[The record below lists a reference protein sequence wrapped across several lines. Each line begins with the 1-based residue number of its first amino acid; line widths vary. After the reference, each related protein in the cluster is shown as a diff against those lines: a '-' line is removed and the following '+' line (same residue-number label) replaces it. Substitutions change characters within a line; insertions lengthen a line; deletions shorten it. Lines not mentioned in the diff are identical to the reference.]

1 MQRCKIGFESNYAKV
16 DGKEITVTDYL
27 AGKYPNA
34 SPTCIPGNHKLHI
47 YHSKQRRSHFRH
59 RYNRDLEG
67 YPMTEWHREWQS
79 NFPDTDTEIEFQHN
93 VNQLKNRRADIV
105 IPKYKKIIEIQHSSI
120 ESGEVIQRNK
130 DYGAHGHS
138 VTWVIDGQKCIKV
151 KPLDKRLVLEF
162 QSPYWLYQS
171 FLSCEE
177 VFYDIDGF
185 IYKVN
190 PSLVHS
196 YQIDVSEPVPKGE
209 FIESLKDGT
218 NPWVTDEPPQCFL
231 HLRQEGAGSGKT
243 YGMMQKL
250 NNDPEISN
258 YKYIALI
265 TKQHSAV
272 KVMLQEFDD
281 QYYGTGSHKEKLLT
295 NLDGLEKGVSN
306 SGKQRIRKYT
316 NTRTGIECI
325 AVFGTVDSFT
335 YALTDG
341 ESSKNV
347 SDKFAGILQLIR
359 DGTIK
364 TAYAGRMK
372 YAGVN
377 PILNK
382 EMLIMIDET
391 QDLTEEYG
399 DAFLQ
404 VVRSKYANL
413 CVVGDTL
420 QSLSFKDNS
429 LTYLHRA
436 EGLHMKVIK
445 AEKANLV
452 RRFSDPT
459 LVKFV
464 NDLIPFEKY
473 GLPNMTPAKG
483 RAADPA
489 SLTVF
494 QGKTVYASAAED
506 NDILQSA
513 VAEVVALFE
522 KEVAT
527 NNRVPEDFLIV
538 TPFTK
543 KNPLMEALQ
552 IAINAFWKD
561 MMEKGEY
568 IERVKGVHPYWKD
581 IDTKVYRRYAIF
593 HKSEDGC
600 SIDTNESI
608 HSTRMV
614 SIHSSKGDG
623 RKVVFVIGVTES
635 ALKLISQGSIN
646 LIYDSLL
653 HVAITRQKER
663 LYFRLEAN
671 NDDIHGRIKRAETD
685 IAMGSTDFDVLKKRI
700 KMSKVVEKIVQDAP
714 CFESLFTMIISKKDP
729 VLPEETTN
737 KKLIIDMGNH
747 TIRYG
752 SMFMN
757 IVIHCCNH
765 ATAVPSDT
773 KKQFLAILHGIKDAQ
788 IHPVTEW
795 KKYYKT
801 LQNNKKKDSTSAK
814 YIPVLEF
821 TSRRDNQDYAGYF
834 NIIVAVMQRV
844 QQELKSLGKKSINY
858 LCPFESVL
866 LYYMIECTQKGV
878 FQSVTISDLYNI
890 IDIYSKVFD
899 PSALGHD
906 ACHCKKH
913 FPGRTLPL
921 TELEKEYQEYLCGH
935 YDRLAHVNRLLDAF
949 DKKYPA
955 INWLYSHPIGID
967 RAKQFFLFTEK
978 SIIGYDDNRVYNV
991 YIKPQFTELNFNEFL
1006 LESLLDTYIL
1016 CNQTETNNLTRF
1028 GNKQVVSYVISLNKE
1043 EIYEIDWTEILFE
1056 NAGENAK
1063 RIRDILYS
1071 KLYTIFSTK
1080 HQQYYEAFINTLAEE
1095 EKINP
1100 RKIIETCEEKYTG
1113 EKWPEYLRKA
1123 WASISTKVEECETH
1137 EERMDI
1143 LEEYKRNGKFLHL
1156 FNLKLSFSLKRFLDI
1171 DEEFC

>member
-1 MQRCKIGFESNYAKV
+1 
-16 DGKEITVTDYL
+16 
-27 AGKYPNA
+27 
-34 SPTCIPGNHKLHI
+34 
-47 YHSKQRRSHFRH
+47 
-59 RYNRDLEG
+59 
-67 YPMTEWHREWQS
+67 MTEWHREWQS
-79 NFPDTDTEIEFQHN
+79 NFPDTHIEIDFKHN
-93 VNQLKNRRADIV
+93 VNQVKNRRADIV
-105 IPKYKKIIEIQHSSI
+105 IPKYKRIIEIQHSKI
-120 ESGEVIQRNK
+120 ESGEVSERNK
-130 DYGAHGHS
+130 DYAAHGHT

-151 KPLDKRLVLEF
+151 KSLDKRLVLEF

-190 PSLVHS
+190 PSLVKS
-196 YQIDVSEPVPKGE
+196 FQIDVGAPVPKGE
-209 FIESLKDGT
+209 FIESLKGGT

-231 HLRQEGAGSGKT
+231 YLKQQGAGSGKT
-243 YGMMQKL
+243 YGMMQML

-295 NLDGLEKGVSN
+295 NLDRLEKEVSN
-306 SGKQRIRKYT
+306 SGKQHIRKYT
-316 NTRTGIECI
+316 NTRTGTECI
-325 AVFGTVDSFT
+325 AIFGTVDSFT

-391 QDLTEEYG
+391 QDLTESYG

-413 CVVGDTL
+413 CVVGDSL
-420 QSLSFKDNS
+420 QSLSFKDNT

-436 EGLHMKVIK
+436 EALHMKVIK
-445 AEKANLV
+445 EEKANLV

-473 GLPNMTPAKG
+473 NLPTMTPAKICV
-483 RAADPA
+483 ADPA
-489 SLTVF
+489 TLTVF
-494 QGKTVYASAAED
+494 QAKTVYANVSEC
-506 NDILQSA
+506 NEELQRS
-513 VAEVVALFE
+513 VAEVLALFE
-522 KEVAT
+522 NEVTT

-561 MMEKGEY
+561 IMEKGDY
-568 IERVKGVHPYWKD
+568 IERVKGVHPHWKD

-623 RKVVFVIGVTES
+623 RKVVFVIGLTES
-635 ALKLISQGSIN
+635 ALQLFSQVSNN
-646 LIYDSLL
+646 LVYDSLL

-671 NDDIHGRIKRAETD
+671 NDDIHRRIKKSETD
-685 IAMGSTDFDVLKKRI
+685 IAVSSTDFDVLKKTI
-700 KMSKVVEKIVQDAP
+700 KMSKVIEKIVQDGP
-714 CFESLFTMIISKKDP
+714 CFESLFIDLISKADA

-747 TIRYG
+747 IIRYG
-752 SMFMN
+752 SMFIN
-757 IVIHCCNH
+757 IIIHCCNH
-765 ATAVPSDT
+765 AHAVPSDT
-773 KKQFLAILHGIKDAQ
+773 KKQFLAMLHTIKNAE
-788 IHPVTEW
+788 IHPVTGWRE
-795 KKYYKT
+795 YYRV
-801 LQNNKKKDSTSAK
+801 LQNNKKKGENTSTK

-821 TSRRDNQDYAGYF
+821 PSRHKQDYAEYYK
-834 NIIVAVMQRV
+834 IILATMERV
-844 QQELKSLGKKSINY
+844 RSELNSLGKKPINY
-858 LCPFESVL
+858 ICPFESVI
-866 LYYMIECTQKGV
+866 LYYMLECTKKGV
-878 FQSVTISDLYNI
+878 YQCITISDLYNI
-890 IDIYSKVFD
+890 IDVYSKVFD
-899 PSALGHD
+899 PSAQGHD
-906 ACHCKKH
+906 VCHCKKY
-913 FPGRTLPL
+913 FPRLTSPL
-921 TELEKEYQEYLCGH
+921 TDLEKEYREYLCAH

-955 INWLYSHPIGID
+955 INWLYLHPIVID
-967 RAKQFFLFTEK
+967 RAKQFSLTKEK
-978 SIIGYDDNRVYNV
+978 SMIGYDESRVYNV

-1016 CNQTETNNLTRF
+1016 CNETDSNNVIKF
-1028 GNKQVVSYVISLNKE
+1028 GNKPVVSYVISLNKE
-1043 EIYEIDWTEILFE
+1043 EIYEINWTEIVRA
-1056 NAGENAK
+1056 NVK
-1063 RIRDILYS
+1063 RISDVLYS
-1071 KLYTIFSTK
+1071 KLFTIYSTK
-1080 HQQYYEAFINTLAEE
+1080 HQQYYEAFINTVNGEE
-1095 EKINP
+1095 NINP
-1100 RKIIETCEEKYTG
+1100 RKIIENCEDKCKEDKH
-1113 EKWPEYLRKA
+1113 PEYIRRA
-1123 WASISTKVEECETH
+1123 WITITIKMEECETP

-1143 LEEYKRNGKFLHL
+1143 LEEYKRNGVFLRL
-1156 FNLKLSFSLKRFLDI
+1156 FEKNLSRSLKTFLDI
-1171 DEEFC
+1171 KEEFC